1 MGPWYKLLMSKDI
14 KNSPLTPYLDK
25 ESLFIQDLSVDG
37 SKICISTGFQYEHPK
52 LTEASL
58 REIIKDFQTL
68 NIWPKDQ

>member
-1 MGPWYKLLMSKDI
+1 MGPWYSLLKNQNI

-25 ESLFIQDLSVDG
+25 ESLFTQELSVDG